1 MSKRT
6 CIFIYMKQKLLTL
19 ISLVLLCYFPFTT
32 HAKEILTTGTL
43 TCEYANNPLGVQSK
57 TPRLGWIINAVQR
70 NTQQVAWQ
78 ILVAD
83 DLVTLDKNIGNIWD
97 SKKVT
102 SNQSIQIA
110 YKGKVLEPAKIYYW
124 KVKVWDNHGNVSLW
138 SKPAMWQMGLL
149 TSSDWLG
156 AKWIGYEELPAAER
170 IVPAIHLRGNF
181 TPKNDILP
189 LFRRNL
195 SIKRKLKSATAFI
208 SGLGHFDLSVNG
220 SKVGDHILDAGWT
233 EYDKHALYVTFDL
246 TDQLKKGENTVGIML
261 GNGFY
266 FIPRDDRY
274 RKLTGAYG
282 FPKLI
287 CRILLEY
294 SDGSKENIVSDERWK
309 TSPSPITYTSI
320 YGGEDYNA
328 NLEQKDW
335 DKPVFNDAK
344 WKNAIIVKGSPVL
357 NSQTAE
363 PVKIFENFTPIK
375 ISSPKPGI
383 WVYDMGQNASAIP
396 AIEVN
401 GKKGV
406 VLRIT
411 PAELLNPDGTV
422 NQSASGVPH
431 YYDYTLKGEGKEK
444 WQPRFTYYG
453 FRYVQVEGA
462 VPEKEV
468 NPNNLPILTS
478 LKSLHLRNSAENI
491 GSFNSSNELF
501 NKTFKLIDWA
511 IKSNM
516 VSVFTDCP
524 HREKLGWLEEAHLM
538 GGSVQYN
545 YNIASL
551 CRKIVKDMM
560 AAQTKE
566 GLIPDIAPE
575 YTHFDGGFR
584 DSPEWGSSGVI
595 VPWYAYKW
603 YGDKE
608 LLEESYPMM
617 QKYVAYLS
625 SKATNNMLDHGLGD
639 WYDIGPNSP
648 GEAQLTPKK
657 LTATAIY
664 YYDID
669 IITKVARLLGKTE
682 DAKKYEKL
690 ALQVKNAFNA
700 AFFDKETKRYS
711 TGSQTA
717 YAMALYMNLV
727 EPEYIEAV
735 VANLVN
741 EIKGRNNS
749 LTAGDIG
756 YRYVLKVLD
765 DAGRSDVIY
774 DMNSKSD
781 VPGYGWQLEHGATS
795 LTESWQAYG
804 FVSNNHFMLGHLM
817 EWLYSGLGGI
827 KPENDAIA
835 YNKLEIKPEQVGNIT
850 HAQATYKTPY
860 GKVVSAWSKT
870 TDSFEL
876 KVDIPVNSKAT
887 IYIPATKNT
896 VIYEGVTP
904 IKDLKEVTF
913 KGFKNGLAVLEAGS
927 GNYNF
932 KAVTNP

>member
-6 CIFIYMKQKLLTL
+6 CIFIYMKQKLLSL
-19 ISLVLLCYFPFTT
+19 ILLVSICYSPFTT

-43 TCEYANNPLGVQSK
+43 TCEYANNPLGVASK
-57 TPRLGWIINAVQR
+57 SPRLGWIIDTKQR
-70 NTQQVAWQ
+70 NTQQIAWQ

-83 DLVTLDKNIGNIWD
+83 NQASLDKNIGNIWD
-97 SKKVT
+97 SKKVN
-102 SNQSIQIA
+102 SNQSIQIS
-110 YKGKVLEPAKIYYW
+110 YKGEALKPAKTYYW
-124 KVKVWDNHGNVSLW
+124 KVKIWDNHGNVSLW
-138 SKPAMWQMGLL
+138 SKTAMWRMGLL
-149 TSSDWLG
+149 NSGDWLG
-156 AKWIGYEELPAAER
+156 AKWIAYEELPAAER
-170 IVPAIHLRGNF
+170 IVPAIHLRGDF
-181 TPKNDILP
+181 APQNDILP
-189 LFRRNL
+189 LFRRDF
-195 SIKRKLKSATAFI
+195 SIKRKLKNATAFI
-208 SGLGHFDLSVNG
+208 SGLGHFDLSING

-233 EYDKHALYVTFDL
+233 QYDKHALYVTFDI
-246 TDQLKKGENTVGIML
+246 TDQLKKGDNTIGVIL

-287 CRILLEY
+287 CRVLLEY
-294 SDGSKENIVSDERWK
+294 SDGSTENIISDEQWK
-309 TSPSPITYTSI
+309 TSPSPITTTSI

-328 NLEQKDW
+328 TLEQNNW
-335 DKPVFNDAK
+335 DKPGFDDAK
-344 WKNAIIVKGSPVL
+344 WRKAVIVTGSPVL

-363 PVKIFENFTPIK
+363 PVKLFATFTPVK

-396 AIEVN
+396 AIETN
-401 GKKGV
+401 GKKGAV
-406 VLRIT
+406 VRIT

-431 YYDYTLKGEGKEK
+431 YYDYTLKGEGNEK

-453 FRYVQVEGA
+453 FRYLQVEGA
-462 VPEKEV
+462 VPEKEE
-468 NPNNLPILTS
+468 NPNNLPVLTS
-478 LKSLHLRNSAENI
+478 LKSLHLRNAAENI

-545 YNIASL
+545 YNVASL
-551 CRKIVKDMM
+551 CRKIIRDMM
-560 AAQTKE
+560 AAQTAD

-595 VPWYAYKW
+595 LPWYVYKW
-603 YGDKE
+603 YGDKDA
-608 LLEESYPMM
+608 LEESYPMM
-617 QKYVAYLS
+617 QKYIAYLGT
-625 SKATNNMLDHGLGD
+625 KATNHMLDHGLGD
-639 WYDIGPNSP
+639 WFDIGPNSP

-657 LTATAIY
+657 FTATAIY
-664 YYDID
+664 YYDIE
-669 IITKVARLLGKTE
+669 IISKVATLLGKTE
-682 DAKKYEKL
+682 DSRKYSDL
-690 ALQVKNAFNA
+690 ALAVKNAFNTT
-700 AFFDKETKRYS
+700 FFNKETKQYS

-717 YAMALYMNLV
+717 YAMAAYMNLA
-727 EPEYIEAV
+727 EPEYKEAII
-735 VANLVN
+735 ANLVK
-741 EIKGRNNS
+741 EIKGRKNS

-781 VPGYGWQLEHGATS
+781 VPGYGWQLEHGATA

-827 KPENDAIA
+827 KASADAIA
-835 YNKLEIKPEQVGNIT
+835 YDKLEIKPEQVGNIT
-850 HAQATYKTPY
+850 HARASYKTPY
-860 GKVVSAWSKT
+860 GNVVSDWNKT
-870 TDSFEL
+870 ESNFEL
-876 KVDIPVNSKAT
+876 KVEVPVNSKAT
-887 IYIPATKNT
+887 IYIPASENTK
-896 VIYEGVTP
+896 IYEGENL
-904 IKDLKEVTF
+904 IKNNKEVIF
-913 KGFKNGLAVLEAGS
+913 KGIKKGFALIEIGS
-927 GNYNF
+927 GNYVF
-932 KAVTNP
+932 KAAD

>member
-6 CIFIYMKQKLLTL
+6 CIFIYMKQKLLSL

-32 HAKEILTTGTL
+32 FAKEILTTGTL
-43 TCEYANNPLGVQSK
+43 TCEYANNPLGVASK
-57 TPRLGWIINAVQR
+57 TPRLGWIIDATQR
-70 NTQQVAWQ
+70 NTQQIAWQ

-83 DLVTLDKNIGNIWD
+83 NQASLDKNIGNIWD
-97 SKKVT
+97 SKKVA
-102 SNQSIQIA
+102 SNQSIQIL
-110 YKGKVLEPAKIYYW
+110 YKGKALKPAITYHW
-124 KVKVWDNHGNVSLW
+124 KVKIWDNHGNVSFW
-138 SKPAMWQMGLL
+138 SKPAMWRMGLL
-149 TSSDWLG
+149 NSSDWLG
-156 AKWIGYEELPAAER
+156 AKWIAYEELPAAER
-170 IVPAIHLRGNF
+170 IVPAVHLRGDY

-189 LFRRNL
+189 LFRRNF

-208 SGLGHFDLSVNG
+208 SGLGHFDLSING

-246 TDQLKKGENTVGIML
+246 TDKLKKGDNTIGVIL

-287 CRILLEY
+287 CRVLLEY
-294 SDGSKENIVSDERWK
+294 SDGSSENIISDEQWK
-309 TSPSPITYTSI
+309 TSPSPITSTSI

-328 NLEQKDW
+328 TLEQKDW

-344 WKNAIIVKGSPVL
+344 WKNAIIVQGSPVL

-363 PVKIFENFTPIK
+363 PVKLFETFAPVK

-396 AIEVN
+396 AIETN
-401 GKKGV
+401 GKKGA

-431 YYDYTLKGEGKEK
+431 YYDYTLKGDGNEK

-453 FRYVQVEGA
+453 FRYLQVEGA
-462 VPEKEV
+462 IPEKEE
-468 NPNNLPILTS
+468 NPNNLPVLTS
-478 LKSLHLRNSAENI
+478 LKSLHLRNAAENI
-491 GSFNSSNELF
+491 GNFNSSNELF

-551 CRKIVKDMM
+551 CRKIVKDMI

-603 YGDKE
+603 YGDKDV
-608 LLEESYPMM
+608 LEESYPMM

-625 SKATNNMLDHGLGD
+625 SKATNYMLDHGLGD

-669 IITKVARLLGKTE
+669 IITKVARLLGKTD
-682 DAKKYEKL
+682 DAKKYEEL
-690 ALQVKNAFNA
+690 ALQVKSAFNA
-700 AFFDKETKRYS
+700 TFFNKETKQYS

-717 YAMALYMNLV
+717 YAMAVYMNLV
-727 EPEYIEAV
+727 DPEYKDSVI
-735 VANLVN
+735 ANLVK
-741 EIKGRNNS
+741 EIKGRKNS

-781 VPGYGWQLEHGATS
+781 VPGYGWQLEHGATA

-827 KPENDAIA
+827 KADEDAIA
-835 YNKLEIKPEQVGNIT
+835 YDKLQIKPEQVGNIT
-850 HAQATYKTPY
+850 HARASYKTPY
-860 GKVVSAWSKT
+860 GKVVSDWNKT
-870 TDSFEL
+870 ENNFEL
-876 KVDIPVNSKAT
+876 KVEVPVNSKAT
-887 IYIPATKNT
+887 IYIPASENTK
-896 VIYEGVTP
+896 IYEGETL
-904 IKDLKEVTF
+904 IKNSKELVF
-913 KGFKNGLAVLEAGS
+913 KGINKGFALLEIGS
-927 GNYNF
+927 GNYVF
-932 KAVTNP
+932 KAVD